1 MTTVAH
7 HRCELPIRLTPTG
20 SLTRL
25 NDDVL
30 LYLFRML
37 TKKHLLDLL
46 STCRSLFRSGL
57 PELLGR
63 PYKLCDKDIPSFYD
77 FLLAFAPA
85 SFSLLRTFEF
95 LPLYSTVHWEIV
107 AKLLQHATGLQ
118 SLRLNVE
125 YISTAQQDFLRQTM
139 PSLSK
144 LRGLHLERGNQ
155 SLTLSILTRMRAP
168 LVFIHLTLD
177 DGLDYGCA
185 IPLLENFCDTLQ
197 CVALSSLT
205 LSEVAFH
212 CPKVTSL
219 FLEFCDDVTLPTLV
233 TVFPNLELLSIR
245 TNRIY
250 VATPDRDTEYNKM
263 RQDNVAF
270 QKCRRWKSL
279 VSLTADLMALYT
291 MGLQEEIASLAIPVS
306 VDFGRGDFVWL
317 QETFKLL
324 RPEHLELGV
333 TDADAASTAD
343 NLHDLLK
350 AGMDRL
356 LRLDLDIGLMEDNP
370 VRLLVSLIV
379 FLEML

>member
-1 MTTVAH
+1 MTTAAH

-20 SLTRL
+20 SLTSL
-25 NDDVL
+25 NDDIL

-212 CPKVTSL
+212 YL
-219 FLEFCDDVTLPTLV
+219 ALPGVLRRRHATHLGDSV
-233 TVFPNLELLSIR
+233 PQPGSTV
-245 TNRIY
+245 Y
-250 VATPDRDTEYNKM
+250 
-263 RQDNVAF
+263 
-270 QKCRRWKSL
+270 
-279 VSLTADLMALYT
+279 
-291 MGLQEEIASLAIPVS
+291 
-306 VDFGRGDFVWL
+306 
-317 QETFKLL
+317 
-324 RPEHLELGV
+324 
-333 TDADAASTAD
+333 
-343 NLHDLLK
+343 
-350 AGMDRL
+350 
-356 LRLDLDIGLMEDNP
+356 
-370 VRLLVSLIV
+370 
-379 FLEML
+379 